1 MEFIKNGGVTTPKGF
16 LASGIHCGIRRNQAK
31 KDLALITTETRCPA
45 AAVYTTNL
53 VKGAPIHIT
62 KQNIR
67 DGYAQ
72 AMICNSG
79 NANTCNADG
88 EKKALL
94 TCQELAQQLN
104 ISAEDII
111 IASTGVIGQPLNINA
126 IISGIPEL
134 VKQLRKEGSSD
145 AAQAIMTTDTVKKE
159 FAVQVSLN
167 GRPITIGG
175 IAKGSG
181 MIHPKMATMLAFLT
195 TDVAIAPDILQAA
208 LTKSVSDTYNML
220 SIDGDTSTND
230 MACIMASGLAG
241 NSIITNTNSSDFQL
255 FTDALT
261 ALNKQIVR
269 SMARDGEGATKM
281 VECDVFGARDDMS
294 AKKIALSVVSS
305 SLVKA
310 AMFGSDANWGR
321 ILCAIGYAGC
331 EVDISKVNVDFQSKA
346 GTISV
351 CKNGAGIAFDE
362 ERAKKVLLDD
372 EIMIKVTLSD
382 GKCYAEAFGCDLTYD
397 YVKINGDYR
406 T

>member
-111 IASTGVIGQPLNINA
+111 IASTGVIGQSLNINA

-134 VKQLRKEGSSD
+134 IKQLRKEGSSD

-167 GRPITIGG
+167 GKPITIGG

-230 MACIMASGLAG
+230 MASIMASGLAG

-281 VECDVFGARDDMS
+281 VECDVYGARDDMS

-310 AMFGSDANWGR
+310 AMFGADANWGR

-372 EIMIKVTLSD
+372 EIIIKVTLSD
-382 GKCYAEAFGCDLTYD
+382 GQCYAEAFGCDLTYD

>member
-111 IASTGVIGQPLNINA
+111 IASTGVIGQSLNINA

-134 VKQLRKEGSSD
+134 IKQLRKEGSSD

-167 GRPITIGG
+167 GKPITIGG

-230 MACIMASGLAG
+230 MASIMAYGLAG

-281 VECDVFGARDDMS
+281 VECDVYGA
-294 AKKIALSVVSS
+294 
-305 SLVKA
+305 
-310 AMFGSDANWGR
+310 
-321 ILCAIGYAGC
+321 C
-331 EVDISKVNVDFQSKA
+331 
-346 GTISV
+346 
-351 CKNGAGIAFDE
+351 
-362 ERAKKVLLDD
+362 LLYTSRC
-372 EIMIKVTLSD
+372 V
-382 GKCYAEAFGCDLTYD
+382 
-397 YVKINGDYR
+397 
-406 T
+406 